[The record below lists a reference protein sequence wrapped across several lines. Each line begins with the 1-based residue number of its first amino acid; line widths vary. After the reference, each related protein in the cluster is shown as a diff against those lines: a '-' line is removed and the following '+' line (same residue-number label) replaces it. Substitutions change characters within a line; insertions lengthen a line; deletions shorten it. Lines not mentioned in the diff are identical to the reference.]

1 MLVANTLAANLLDSR
16 IGRIGILGCGIIN
29 TNKNDGGIVM
39 KDYKDCKDYRDCKDY
54 KDCKDYR
61 DCKDYEGKRNYRFEC
76 GKCSG
81 GIFDEDLSALN
92 ALIYPVSG
100 GRIAF
105 SKGVKGMK
113 TDIEENDK
121 ETIFN
126 IEVPGFNKEE
136 IEISVDDGYLIVSA
150 KKETEETTYSKKE
163 SDENICS
170 KKETEECSCSAKR
183 ETEEG
188 SCSGRNE
195 AEKCGGKNRILR
207 RERFFGSTTRSF
219 YVGDVD
225 EDSIKARL
233 DKGILTVIVPKEEKK
248 VPEKKHVTIE

>member
-1 MLVANTLAANLLDSR
+1 MLVANTLATNLLDSR

-39 KDYKDCKDYRDCKDY
+39 KDY

-150 KKETEETTYSKKE
+150 KKETDETTYSKKE

-170 KKETEECSCSAKR
+170 KKEAEEDSCSAKR

-233 DKGILTVIVPKEEKK
+233 DKGVLTVIVPKEEKK

>member
-39 KDYKDCKDYRDCKDY
+39 KDY

>member
-1 MLVANTLAANLLDSR
+1 
-16 IGRIGILGCGIIN
+16 
-29 TNKNDGGIVM
+29 
-39 KDYKDCKDYRDCKDY
+39 
-54 KDCKDYR
+54 
-61 DCKDYEGKRNYRFEC
+61 
-76 GKCSG
+76 
-81 GIFDEDLSALN
+81 
-92 ALIYPVSG
+92 
-100 GRIAF
+100 
-105 SKGVKGMK
+105 MK

-170 KKETEECSCSAKR
+170 KR

>member
-1 MLVANTLAANLLDSR
+1 
-16 IGRIGILGCGIIN
+16 
-29 TNKNDGGIVM
+29 
-39 KDYKDCKDYRDCKDY
+39 
-54 KDCKDYR
+54 
-61 DCKDYEGKRNYRFEC
+61 
-76 GKCSG
+76 
-81 GIFDEDLSALN
+81 
-92 ALIYPVSG
+92 
-100 GRIAF
+100 
-105 SKGVKGMK
+105 MK

-126 IEVPGFNKEE
+126 IEVPGFNKEQ

-170 KKETEECSCSAKR
+170 KKETEEGSCSAKR

-248 VPEKKHVTIE
+248 VTEKKNVTIE